1 MQFKLLNADLTETD
15 LKMVKSAFD
24 MFYEEIGLIDKS
36 KGENQ
41 NITDLPNEKYPI
53 ISQFRTFLKLH
64 IKKELLQMV
73 LEIMKMVLKN

>member
-1 MQFKLLNADLTETD
+1 MYQYATNFASASISESDLRVSQVNSYKIHLDKLKMQFKLLNADLTETD

-41 NITDLPNEKYPI
+41 KYNR
-53 ISQFRTFLKLH
+53 FT
-64 IKKELLQMV
+64 
-73 LEIMKMVLKN
+73 

>member
-1 MQFKLLNADLTETD
+1 
-15 LKMVKSAFD
+15 

-73 LEIMKMVLKN
+73 LQRL